1 MELKQWLWYVT
12 ALEDHTTRGI
22 PYQTID
28 RVTTGSALKIWIQ
41 CTARAG
47 QAQISIG
54 VWPCQTQTLDTPG
67 APYFVSLI
75 EVELEKTSANTNCR
89 WSRSRPAFLKVH
101 THCVL
106 PPNFICTIL
115 PNVEGFQ
122 HPRLLQQCSV
132 YM

>member
-1 MELKQWLWYVT
+1 MAQTIYSVHGTETVALAT

-22 PYQTID
+22 PHQTID
-28 RVTTGSALKIWIQ
+28 RVTTGHDKHKLLILPEHLI
-41 CTARAG
+41 
-47 QAQISIG
+47 
-54 VWPCQTQTLDTPG
+54 L
-67 APYFVSLI
+67 SLI